1 MGSLS
6 YFRVFVAVFLTSVLA
21 CNRSSIVL
29 QQHVTLTNNLVVLP
43 VRVSGSQELPFILDT
58 GASVSVIDRPQAE
71 SLGLAAAARGDVST
85 GGGDIKAADIKGL
98 TLQIGDLSLPDL
110 NVLAIDLSGLSAG
123 LGQRIAGILG
133 YDIFQRYVVEIDYAA
148 GVVTLH
154 DPGRYVAPSTGEIV
168 PITIEEQ
175 TPFVS
180 VSILGSL
187 AAPPAKLEFDTGK
200 TGALTL
206 VRQYVDK
213 YPLLR
218 PGQHEVA
225 ITAGALLPGKVPA
238 AVARIQGLQLGRFTV
253 NDVVTMIVPDRDA
266 ADVSGTTVGILGGE
280 LLKRFTVVLDYSRK
294 QVILEP
300 FSTTVRGIRL
310 QDFQPME
317 FDMSGISLAAQGTDY
332 RDYVVR
338 AVIPG
343 SPAAEADVAGGDH
356 LTAINGKPARELTLE
371 QIRELFRRDGQA
383 YALELRRGDAAIRAE
398 LRTRR
403 LL

>member
-71 SLGLAAAARGDVST
+71 SLGLAA
-85 GGGDIKAADIKGL
+85 
-98 TLQIGDLSLPDL
+98 
-110 NVLAIDLSGLSAG
+110 
-123 LGQRIAGILG
+123 
-133 YDIFQRYVVEIDYAA
+133 
-148 GVVTLH
+148 
-154 DPGRYVAPSTGEIV
+154 
-168 PITIEEQ
+168 
-175 TPFVS
+175 
-180 VSILGSL
+180 
-187 AAPPAKLEFDTGK
+187 PPAKLEFDTGK

-253 NDVVTMIVPDRDA
+253 NDVLTMIVPDRDA

-356 LTAINGKPARELTLE
+356 LTAVNGKPARDMT
-371 QIRELFRRDGQA
+371 
-383 YALELRRGDAAIRAE
+383 
-398 LRTRR
+398 
-403 LL
+403 